1 MILPCLSSLPGA
13 LRFKKS
19 WRKWFGNPYQDGLR
33 KLYEMGKDPR
43 EEMLGTLRAGQRIPL
58 EVPLLFMV
66 VNTDGQLDK
75 I

>member
-1 MILPCLSSLPGA
+1 M
-13 LRFKKS
+13 
-19 WRKWFGNPYQDGLR
+19 
-33 KLYEMGKDPR
+33 YEMGKDPR
-43 EEMLGTLRAGQRIPL
+43 EERLGTLRAGQRLPL